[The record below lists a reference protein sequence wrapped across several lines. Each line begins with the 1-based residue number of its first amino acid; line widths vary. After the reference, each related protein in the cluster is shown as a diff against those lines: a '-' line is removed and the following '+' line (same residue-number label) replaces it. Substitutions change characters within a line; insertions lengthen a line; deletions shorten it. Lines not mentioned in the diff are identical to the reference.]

1 MKRLRVLMSRQEI
14 VPERLSGAT
23 AVVIDV
29 LMATTTLLAIL
40 ENGARRVFPAQ
51 SLEEADSICEGL
63 ESASLLRGGEQG
75 AERIEGYDFGP
86 FPDEYSPE
94 VVKGKDVV
102 FVTTNGTRTIGAVV
116 RAERV
121 LVGCLR
127 NAPAIARHLEE
138 SSDSVYLVCSG
149 AGGRFNI
156 EDFLG
161 ASAIISHMHTG
172 AWHLNDAAWLA
183 RDFADRHRGRFRE
196 AMKQGRAGRWFFE
209 NDAVET
215 FDFVADVGASEVVPE
230 VRDGRLWR
238 VGEPPIEAESA

>member
-14 VPERLSGAT
+14 LPERLAGAT

-51 SLEEADSICEGL
+51 SLEEAESLCKRL
-63 ESASLLRGGEQG
+63 EKGRLLRGGEQG
-75 AERIEGYDFGP
+75 AERIEGYDLGP
-86 FPDEYSPE
+86 FPGEYSPE
-94 VVKGKDVV
+94 VVGDKDVV
-102 FVTTNGTRTIGAVV
+102 FVTSNGTRAIGAV
-116 RAERV
+116 APADSV
-121 LVGCLR
+121 LIGCLR
-127 NAPAIARHLEE
+127 NAPAVARYLEK
-138 SSDSVYLVCSG
+138 SSDSIYLVCSG
-149 AGGRFNI
+149 AGGRFNL

-161 ASAIISHMHTG
+161 AAAIISDMNTSD
-172 AWHLNDAAWLA
+172 WQLNDAAWLA
-183 RDFADRHRGRFRE
+183 RDFAERHEGRFYE

-215 FDFVADVGASEVVPE
+215 FDFVADFGASEVVPE

-238 VGEPPIEAESA
+238 VGEPPIEAETA